1 MGSDLFLCEANIL
14 HKDMTETVPHLSAR
28 QAAVIALKAGAKKL
42 LLTHFLPEIN
52 LEELFQE
59 AREVLPYNLEIAEEG
74 KSYCI

>member
-28 QAAVIALKAGAKKL
+28 QAAKIALKAKVENL

-52 LEELFQE
+52 VEELFQE
-59 AREVLPYNLEIAEEG
+59 AREILPYSLEIA
-74 KSYCI
+74 